1 MSPKKKP
8 PAAGADPPG
17 QADVLRGTTRSSAET
32 QALGRAL
39 GEALRAG
46 DWLGLTGELGAG
58 KTCFVQGLA
67 RGLGAP
73 PERPVTSPTFV
84 LLQSYPGRVALHHLD
99 LYRLKGGGEL
109 AELGYD
115 ELCAAGV
122 CAVEWFDVVAGAQ
135 AGDGLVLS
143 LELRSARVRAWE
155 ARALGPRGREL
166 LGVLE
171 AAGTAGRRP
180 R

>member
-1 MSPKKKP
+1 MSPRKTPTTAP
-8 PAAGADPPG
+8 PDAPLPRGA
-17 QADVLRGTTRSSAET
+17 LRGTTRSPAET

-67 RGLGAP
+67 QGLGAP
-73 PERPVTSPTFV
+73 PGRPVTSPTFV

-99 LYRLKGGGEL
+99 LYRLQSGQEL
-109 AELGYD
+109 QELGYD

-155 ARALGPRGREL
+155 ARALGARGQEL
-166 LGVLE
+166 LRVLE
-171 AAGTAGRRP
+171 AAGTAGRRT